1 MLFHCTTAVII
12 SCSVYQHTFY
22 TEKAALWFC
31 SSAALL
37 FVIIIMLTI
46 LPPCI
51 HVLLHMDVKNG
62 AQFSVVIRTIW
73 VYHLPDPTIID
84 LIADT
89 SDPVFLTLGFFRDFS
104 FSSKRFDI
112 CAKFYCCNKIV
123 IAVDLC
129 IDLRACHSDI
139 FRNMCVRPCK

>member
-1 MLFHCTTAVII
+1 
-12 SCSVYQHTFY
+12 
-22 TEKAALWFC
+22 
-31 SSAALL
+31 
-37 FVIIIMLTI
+37 MLTI
-46 LPPCI
+46 LLPCVRI
-51 HVLLHMDVKNG
+51 LLHMDVKNG

-89 SDPVFLTLGFFRDFS
+89 SDPVFLTLGFFRDLS

-112 CAKFYCCNKIV
+112 RTKFYCCNKIV

-129 IDLRACHSDI
+129 IDLRAYQTDLPDLSPDGW
-139 FRNMCVRPCK
+139 N

>member
-1 MLFHCTTAVII
+1 
-12 SCSVYQHTFY
+12 
-22 TEKAALWFC
+22 
-31 SSAALL
+31 
-37 FVIIIMLTI
+37 MLTI
-46 LPPCI
+46 LLPCVR
-51 HVLLHMDVKNG
+51 VLLHMDVKNG

-89 SDPVFLTLGFFRDFS
+89 SDPVFLTLGFFRDLS

-123 IAVDLC
+123 PFRYIPVHVRLTLQMTAYQTDLP
-129 IDLRACHSDI
+129 DLSPDGW
-139 FRNMCVRPCK
+139 N